1 MNKKEK
7 ILIIDSHALIHRAYH
22 ALPPMTSPQGENV
35 NAVYGFASV
44 LLRVIKELEPDYVV
58 TVFDSAGKT
67 FRHKEF
73 VEYKAKRPM
82 VDDDLINQFPKSREL
97 AEAFGI
103 PVLAKTGY
111 EADDIIGT
119 VVEKLKNKKNL
130 LKIIVTGDLDSLQ
143 LVDDENILVYT
154 LKKGVSETITYD
166 EETVKKRFE
175 GLTPGQMIDFKGL
188 KGDPSD
194 NIPGVKGI
202 GEKTAIQLLQKF
214 KTLEGVYKNLSDKS
228 ISKSVKE
235 KLDKSKEIAFLSK
248 KLATIDR
255 NVPIEFDFEKC
266 SFNLENDDE
275 IKKLFFRLGFKSL
288 VDRINNIKSSN
299 SIDVSNFQ
307 AELIGD
313 ELEEFYKNG
322 VFSHKIYE
330 LEKELRPVLRKMEK
344 TGFLLDI
351 KFLKE
356 LGNKVSRELEEIK
369 KEVIKIAGEDFN
381 LNSTHD
387 LGKIIFEKLGLG
399 GKKIKKTKTGI
410 YSTASDELEKIK
422 ESNPIIP
429 LMLKWRELSKL
440 YSTYIDS
447 LPRLV
452 NAKDGRIHTTFKQ
465 FGAVTGRLSSENPN
479 LQNIPT
485 KGEYGLEIRKAF
497 IAPEGYLILSAD
509 YSQIELRVAAVL
521 SKDEK
526 MIETFI
532 KGEDIHSRTAAE
544 IFNVPIEKVTKEMRR
559 EAKTLNFGVL
569 YGMGARA
576 FAQSSGISFGDAQ
589 KFISEYESDFS
600 GLARFM
606 REMKEKA
613 KSQGY
618 VETLWGRK
626 RYMPELNSPNPGI
639 RSSGERMAINMPIQ
653 GTAADII
660 KFAMVL
666 LDDKIGKEKDIKM
679 ILQVH
684 DELVFEVKKELV
696 GKYSSIIKDCMENI
710 VSLSVPLEVEIEIGE
725 NWGNLNKL
733 STKQQVPNPK

>member
-1 MNKKEK
+1 MPKKEK

-44 LLRVIKELEPDYVV
+44 LLRVIKELKPDYIV
-58 TVFDSAGKT
+58 TAFDSAGKT
-67 FRHKEF
+67 FRHEEF

-154 LKKGVSETITYD
+154 LKKGVSETITYN
-166 EETVKKRFE
+166 EEAVKTRFE
-175 GLTPGQMIDFKGL
+175 GLLPNQMIDYKGL

-214 KTLEGVYKNLSDKS
+214 KTLEGVYKNLNDKS

-235 KLDKSKEIAFLSK
+235 KLEKSKDIAFLSK

-266 SFNLENDDE
+266 AFDLKNDDE

-288 VDRINNIKSSN
+288 VNRINDIIALGTAG
-299 SIDVSNFQ
+299 SITPVQ
-307 AELIGD
+307 TELIGD
-313 ELEEFYKNG
+313 ELEELYKNG
-322 VFSHKIYE
+322 VFSEKIYKI
-330 LEKELRPVLRKMEK
+330 EKDLRPVLRKIEK
-344 TGFLLDI
+344 TGFLLDVE
-351 KFLKE
+351 FLKKISVKIS
-356 LGNKVSRELEEIK
+356 LELEEIK
-369 KEVIKIAGEDFN
+369 KEVIKIAGVDFN
-381 LNSTHD
+381 LNSTHE
-387 LGKIIFEKLGLG
+387 LGKIIFEKLELG

-422 ESNPIIP
+422 GASPIIP
-429 LMLKWRELSKL
+429 LMLKWREFSKIN
-440 YSTYIDS
+440 STYIDA

-452 NAKDGRIHTTFKQ
+452 SAKDGRIHTTFKQ
-465 FGAVTGRLSSENPN
+465 FGAITGRLSSENPN

-497 IAPEGYLILSAD
+497 IAPKGYLILSAD
-509 YSQIELRVAAVL
+509 YSQIELRIAAVL
-521 SKDEK
+521 SQDSK
-526 MIETFI
+526 MIETF
-532 KGEDIHSRTAAE
+532 KRGEDIHSRTAAE

-589 KFISEYESDFS
+589 EFIHEYESDFA
-600 GLARFM
+600 GLAKFM

-613 KSQGY
+613 KAQGY

-626 RYMPELNSPNPGI
+626 RYMVELNSPNPGI
-639 RSSGERMAINMPIQ
+639 RSAGERMAINMPIQ

-660 KFAMVL
+660 KSAMVF
-666 LDDKIGKEKDIKM
+666 LDNKIGKEKDINM

-684 DELVFEVKKELV
+684 DELVFEVKKEFAE
-696 GKYSSIIKDCMENI
+696 KYAKIIKEGMEN
-710 VSLSVPLEVEIEIGE
+710 VAKLSVPIDVEVEVGD
-725 NWGNLNKL
+725 NWGELNKL
-733 STKQQVPNPK
+733 STK

>member
-1 MNKKEK
+1 MLKKEK

-44 LLRVIKELEPDYVV
+44 LLRVIKELKPDYIV
-58 TVFDSAGKT
+58 TAFDSAGKT
-67 FRHKEF
+67 FRHEEF
-73 VEYKAKRPM
+73 TEYKAKRPM

-119 VVEKLKNKKNL
+119 VIEKLKSKKNL

-166 EETVKKRFE
+166 EEAVKTRFE
-175 GLTPGQMIDFKGL
+175 GLLPNQMIDYKGL

-235 KLDKSKEIAFLSK
+235 KLEKSKDFAFLSK

-266 SFNLENDDE
+266 AFDLKNDDE

-288 VDRINNIKSSN
+288 VNRINDIIASN
-299 SIDVSNFQ
+299 ATGSVAPVQ

-313 ELEEFYKNG
+313 ELEELYKNG
-322 VFSHKIYE
+322 VFSEKIYKI
-330 LEKELRPVLRKMEK
+330 EKDLKPVLRKIEK
-344 TGFLLDI
+344 NGFLLDVP
-351 KFLKE
+351 FLKK
-356 LGNKVSRELEEIK
+356 LSVKVSLELEEIK
-369 KEVIKIAGEDFN
+369 KETIKIAGEEFN
-381 LNSTHD
+381 LNSTHE
-387 LGKIIFEKLGLG
+387 LGKILFEKLALG

-422 ESNPIIP
+422 SASPIVP

-440 YSTYIDS
+440 HSTYIDA

-452 NAKDGRIHTTFKQ
+452 SAKDGRIHTTFKQ
-465 FGAVTGRLSSENPN
+465 FGAITGRLSSENPN

-497 IAPEGYLILSAD
+497 IAPKGYLILSAD
-509 YSQIELRVAAVL
+509 YSQIELRIAAVL
-521 SKDEK
+521 SQDSK
-526 MIETFI
+526 MIETF
-532 KGEDIHSRTAAE
+532 KRGEDIHSRTAAE

-559 EAKTLNFGVL
+559 EAKTLNFGIL

-589 KFISEYESDFS
+589 EFIHEYESDFA
-600 GLARFM
+600 GLAKFM

-613 KSQGY
+613 RAQGY

-626 RYMPELNSPNPGI
+626 RYMVELSSPNPGI
-639 RSSGERMAINMPIQ
+639 RSAGERMAINMPIQ

-660 KFAMVL
+660 KSAMVF
-666 LDDKIGKEKDIKM
+666 LDNKIGKEKDIDM

-684 DELVFEVKKELV
+684 DELVFEVKKESA
-696 GKYSSIIKDCMENI
+696 GKYAKIIKEGMEN
-710 VSLSVPLEVEIEIGE
+710 VVKLSVPIDVEVEVGD
-725 NWGNLNKL
+725 NWGSLGKI
-733 STKQQVPNPK
+733 T

>member
-1 MNKKEK
+1 MPKKEK

-44 LLRVIKELEPDYVV
+44 LLRVIKELKPDYIV
-58 TVFDSAGKT
+58 TAIDSAGKT
-67 FRHKEF
+67 FRHEEF

-154 LKKGVSETITYD
+154 LKKGVSETITYN
-166 EETVKKRFE
+166 EEAVKTRFE
-175 GLTPGQMIDFKGL
+175 GLLPNQMIDYKGL

-214 KTLEGVYKNLSDKS
+214 KTLEGVYKNLNDKS

-235 KLDKSKEIAFLSK
+235 KLEKSKDIAFLSK

-266 SFNLENDDE
+266 AFDLKNDDE

-288 VDRINNIKSSN
+288 VNRINDIIALGTAG
-299 SIDVSNFQ
+299 SITPVQ
-307 AELIGD
+307 TELIGD
-313 ELEEFYKNG
+313 ELEELYKNG
-322 VFSHKIYE
+322 VFSEKIYKI
-330 LEKELRPVLRKMEK
+330 EKDLRPVLRKIEK
-344 TGFLLDI
+344 TGFLLDVE
-351 KFLKE
+351 FLKKISVKIS
-356 LGNKVSRELEEIK
+356 LELEEIK
-369 KEVIKIAGEDFN
+369 KEVIKIAGVDFN
-381 LNSTHD
+381 LNSTHE
-387 LGKIIFEKLGLG
+387 LGKIIFEKLELG

-422 ESNPIIP
+422 GASPIIP
-429 LMLKWRELSKL
+429 LMLKWREFSKIN
-440 YSTYIDS
+440 STYIDA

-452 NAKDGRIHTTFKQ
+452 SAKDGRIHTTFKQ
-465 FGAVTGRLSSENPN
+465 FGAITGRLSSENPN

-497 IAPEGYLILSAD
+497 IAPKGYLILSAD
-509 YSQIELRVAAVL
+509 YSQIELRIAAVL
-521 SKDEK
+521 SQDSK
-526 MIETFI
+526 MIETF
-532 KGEDIHSRTAAE
+532 KRGEDIHSRTAAE

-589 KFISEYESDFS
+589 EFIHEYESDFA
-600 GLARFM
+600 GLAKFM

-613 KSQGY
+613 KAQGY

-626 RYMPELNSPNPGI
+626 RYMVELNSPNPGI
-639 RSSGERMAINMPIQ
+639 RSAGERMAINMPIQ

-660 KFAMVL
+660 KSAMVF
-666 LDDKIGKEKDIKM
+666 LDNKIGKEKDINM

-684 DELVFEVKKELV
+684 DELVFEVKKEFAE
-696 GKYSSIIKDCMENI
+696 KYAKIIKEGMEN
-710 VSLSVPLEVEIEIGE
+710 VAKLSVPIDVEVEVGD
-725 NWGNLNKL
+725 NWGELNKL
-733 STKQQVPNPK
+733 STK